1 MFFPFHWPW
10 VLHMTCKLLPTNYG
24 LLTRNL
30 LSYCVWLQITF
41 CSCVNETRFSPSCD
55 RSYMKMAAILL
66 LNSVSGKY
74 HDLSV
79 SHRSIIIC
87 LSHLLATDKSGYF
100 SQPRPIIILLIFSSR
115 KAFIS
120 NDRVCQTCAQVME
133 LVSIETSCN
142 VALVDWYPKF
152 DFINWADHWFDICNI
167 TLNLGDITSRE
178 MTFEWL
184 DRKHSQLSIMI
195 ITLFALMT
203 DTNTA
208 TQWRK

>member
-1 MFFPFHWPW
+1 MFFPFHCPW

-41 CSCVNETRFSPSCD
+41 CSCVNETRFSRSCD

-66 LNSVSGKY
+66 LNSVSAKY
-74 HDLSV
+74 DFSV

-133 LVSIETSCN
+133 LVSIETGCN
-142 VALVDWYPKF
+142 VALVDWYPK
-152 DFINWADHWFDICNI
+152 IWFY
-167 TLNLGDITSRE
+167 
-178 MTFEWL
+178 
-184 DRKHSQLSIMI
+184 QLSWSLIWHLQHNSEFGWHNFKGDDFRV
-195 ITLFALMT
+195 T
-203 DTNTA
+203 
-208 TQWRK
+208 WP